1 MRAQRGP
8 YARRTFRP
16 MSSRTMTGRNT
27 LTLRGC
33 VADNQR
39 RKNIRKEDKHHMTTE
54 TILARVNAAMAL
66 CEGPTPVHMELSSL
80 RDDLAAQ
87 LRKAAPR

>member
-1 MRAQRGP
+1 MMAQRGR

-27 LTLRGC
+27 LTLREC

-39 RKNIRKEDKHHMTTE
+39 RKNIRKEDNT
-54 TILARVNAAMAL
+54 
-66 CEGPTPVHMELSSL
+66 
-80 RDDLAAQ
+80 
-87 LRKAAPR
+87 